1 MRAAVHIREEVN
13 SPPGAAAER
22 QRRFEDVLARYE
34 REEMPKRAITKR
46 NYQKLIR
53 IIRPAFGHKLLSEVK
68 PQTVRTWLLKEFKP
82 GRYRGHIH
90 DMMRRLFKFAMLWEW
105 YPIGENPMSLFSME
119 GSSKR
124 AKEPRILTTEEI
136 HKLLAVLPEPIL
148 TAVIA
153 ALCLGLRCSELFGLK
168 WFDFDFHEQRVM
180 IQRSFVEGHVDD
192 VKTRHSKRWLPLH
205 PALAHVFLQWR
216 SQSEFKGQQDWVFA
230 SPAVAGEMP
239 YYPNMLQYR
248 VLRLKGREIGL
259 DFSLGW
265 HTFRHTYKTLLDERG
280 VELTVQR
287 DLMRHADVRT
297 TAQVY
302 GDVSMDRL
310 RGPNGELVEQ
320 LLRRPQ

>member
-1 MRAAVHIREEVN
+1 
-13 SPPGAAAER
+13 
-22 QRRFEDVLARYE
+22 
-34 REEMPKRAITKR
+34 MPQRAITRR

-53 IIRPAFGHKLLSEVK
+53 IIRPAFGRKLLSEVR
-68 PQTVRTWLLKEFKP
+68 PQAVRTWLLKEFEP

-124 AKEPRILTTEEI
+124 AKEPRVLTVEQFYELRD
-136 HKLLAVLPEPIL
+136 KLEDPVR
-148 TAVIA
+148 TAVIIA
-153 ALCLGLRCSELFGLK
+153 GCLGLRCSEVFGLK
-168 WFDFDFHEQRVM
+168 WSDFDFYSGKVKV
-180 IQRSFVEGHVDD
+180 QRSFVEGHIDD
-192 VKTRHSKRWLPLH
+192 VKTHFSKKELPVY
-205 PALAHVFLQWR
+205 PSFAQALLQWR
-216 SQSEFKGQQDWVFA
+216 QATEFKADSDWVFA
-230 SPAVAGEMP
+230 SPAKAGEQP

-248 VLRLKGREIGL
+248 ILRKAGQDIGL

-265 HTFRHTYKTLLDERG
+265 HTLRHSYKTWLDERG

-320 LLRRPQ
+320 LLRRAN